1 MALDAS
7 RSETAI
13 KQSNRK
19 AKHQVVEC
27 ETMTGQKPRQGI
39 LVLHKMLDILETI
52 RESRSGLSLA
62 DLARALGLP
71 KPTAYRIVATLESR
85 GYIARNPAGHYLIAR
100 KLFDLQQDESEE
112 QALLRA
118 AQPVMARLVDSCR
131 ETVNLGIL
139 DAGEVVVISTV
150 ESPQTIRMSSK
161 VGNRRYLHS
170 TALGKVLL
178 SGLPEKEVQRLIRIQ
193 GLPRL
198 TPRTIV
204 TRQALAAE
212 LDLVRRQGFAMDN
225 EENEP
230 DGRCLGAPVLGVG
243 GRIVAALSI
252 SAPIFRM
259 DMTRARALAAE
270 LTEATRTVSRALTSP
285 A

>member
-1 MALDAS
+1 MK
-7 RSETAI
+7 EK
-13 KQSNRK
+13 KQ
-19 AKHQVVEC
+19 
-27 ETMTGQKPRQGI
+27 RQGI
-39 LVLHKMLDILETI
+39 LVLHKTLDILETI
-52 RESRSGLSLA
+52 RDSRSGLSLA
-62 DLARALGLP
+62 DLARALSLP

-85 GYIARNPAGHYLIAR
+85 GCLTRTSTGHFLISR
-100 KLFDLQQDESEE
+100 KLFDLPKDESEE

-118 AQPVMARLVDSCR
+118 AQPAMTRLVDSCR
-131 ETVNLGIL
+131 ETVNLGVL

-150 ESPQTIRMSSK
+150 ESPQSIRMSSK

-198 TPRTIV
+198 TPRTLV
-204 TRQALAAE
+204 TRQGLANE
-212 LDLVRRQGFAMDN
+212 LDIVRRQGYAIDN
-225 EENEP
+225 EENEA
-230 DGRCLGAPVLGVG
+230 DGRCIGGPILGVG

-259 DMTRARALAAE
+259 DMSRTRALANE
-270 LTEATRTVSRALTSP
+270 LVETCRGISHDMASKA
-285 A
+285 